1 MKGINYRILMNNWD
15 AVVDKICDEMTPHDV
30 LRVIADYIQRNIK
43 ESKKHKLNCDK
54 LEKGH
59 ELIIEAMNQLNPEED
74 MC

>member
-43 ESKKHKLNCDK
+43 ESKKT
-54 LEKGH
+54 
-59 ELIIEAMNQLNPEED
+59 
-74 MC
+74 